1 MDPIVEA
8 YLKKHEIQYVYHT
21 HPAVFTCEEARIH
34 CKHVPGLACKNL
46 LLRDKDNKGS
56 TRGFYLVIMPA
67 EKRLQMSLLQQK
79 FGAKKLRFAKPEELM
94 ELMKLEPGS
103 VSPMGLIN
111 DKEHQIIVLIDQE
124 IWNAEIV
131 SFHPNVNTASLEM
144 KKEMFHKLMATFQNE
159 RSVIN
164 IQV

>member
-1 MDPIVEA
+1 
-8 YLKKHEIQYVYHT
+8 
-21 HPAVFTCEEARIH
+21 
-34 CKHVPGLACKNL
+34 
-46 LLRDKDNKGS
+46 
-56 TRGFYLVIMPA
+56 
-67 EKRLQMSLLQQK
+67 
-79 FGAKKLRFAKPEELM
+79 M